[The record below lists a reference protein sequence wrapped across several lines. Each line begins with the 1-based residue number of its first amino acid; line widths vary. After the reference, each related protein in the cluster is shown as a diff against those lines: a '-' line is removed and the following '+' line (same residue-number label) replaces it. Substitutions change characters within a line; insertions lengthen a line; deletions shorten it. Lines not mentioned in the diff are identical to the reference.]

1 MEAMREAWT
10 DDRLDDLANRMDRG
24 FDRVDKDI
32 RELRAETKSEFALVR
47 GEMCERFD
55 KLEGRFE
62 SRFVQV
68 EDRFDKIEG
77 RFESQFEK
85 VEGQFEKVEGQFE
98 RVDARFDKVESRFD
112 KIDARFDRMDA
123 RFESMQRLMAT
134 GAIAMS
140 AAFLAGFAAIGGI
153 IAAGL

>member
-24 FDRVDKDI
+24 FDRVDKDT

-47 GEMCERFD
+47 GAMCERFD
-55 KLEGRFE
+55 K
-62 SRFVQV
+62 
-68 EDRFDKIEG
+68 
-77 RFESQFEK
+77 
-85 VEGQFEKVEGQFE
+85 
-98 RVDARFDKVESRFD
+98 VDARFDKV
-112 KIDARFDRMDA
+112 DARFAGVDA
-123 RFESMQRLMAT
+123 RFEKVDARFEQIDARLYSIQRTIAM

-153 IAAGL
+153 IAAG